1 MPELNESQESNA
13 RTGRFGQRSNDEA
26 VAAISDRMAVR
37 RSILDKMVPEVRARA
52 FAVAGVEDLNR
63 VKKINEALA
72 KIPAGGDWREARGI
86 IAGEL
91 GGGTGAQHRAENI
104 VKTNV
109 FQAYSSARYRK
120 QLADKDIMPYLVY
133 HAVGDGKT
141 RASHQALDGVILPVD
156 DPFWRDHYPPWDY
169 GCRCTVSGMTAEEAE
184 RFRGKKG
191 AEEGLRLLNK
201 KELNRIAPPPALNGY
216 SFDPAT
222 MALSIDDINERYG
235 GADGVG
241 AIQAFARKMRSKEI
255 SGLAPDG
262 VRTENV
268 WNWMLREQIKK
279 DANALREKSF
289 GRGAVEGVV
298 VRDALTGRKLAAKNG
313 NETGVDVSSEDYAP
327 GGLKRNKIAIH
338 SHVDGAPAI
347 PSKEDVMVGIDDE
360 TMGRQFIVSIDQSC
374 TFEVPDL
381 TGRRRLEF
389 LKSLEAAY
397 ALLEKAATTA
407 EKKAALKSWEKWLE
421 DNVGY
426 EKGYDKEG
434 IKL

>member
-72 KIPAGGDWREARGI
+72 KIPAGGDWREAKGI

-169 GCRCTVSGMTAEEAE
+169 GSRCTVSGMTAEEAE

-235 GADGVG
+235 NADGVG
-241 AIQAFARKMRSKEI
+241 AIQAVARKMRSKEI

-279 DANALREKSF
+279 DADVLREKSF

-298 VRDALTGRKLAAKNG
+298 VRDALTGRKLAEK
-313 NETGVDVSSEDYAP
+313 TGTEKSVDVTGGDYAR
-327 GGLKRNKIAIH
+327 GGLKRDKIAIH
-338 SHVDGAPAI
+338 SHVKGDSVL

-374 TFEVPDL
+374 TFEVPEL
-381 TGRRRLEF
+381 TGQTRGEF
-389 LKSLEAAY
+389 LRSMEEAY
-397 ALLEKAATTA
+397 APLENANA
-407 EKKAALKSWEKWLE
+407 KSEIERARRIWEDWLRAHVE
-421 DNVGY
+421 YISGY
-426 EKGYDKEG
+426 EDKGIE
-434 IKL
+434 L